1 MKINAKIILCLLVII
16 AGIAFYLLWNL
27 KYNAW
32 TDIGIYSITIFFV
45 GFGVFGLLYS
55 AIKTGQEKT

>member
-16 AGIAFYLLWNL
+16 AGIVYYLMWNL

-32 TDIGIYSITIFFV
+32 SDIGIYSVTIFFV
-45 GFGVFGLLYS
+45 GFGVFGLIYS
-55 AIKTGQEKT
+55 AIKRGQEKT